1 VSFALAGLL
10 LAQRLIP
17 FEFRKAHNDTIGII
31 YGTLHVTFG
40 VIIGFTAF
48 LVLDKYNTA
57 QNTAASEAGDLVE
70 IYRLA
75 EAFPQTERDQI
86 QQLAKSYAQDV
97 VDEEW
102 ALMNNGQSSSRVEA
116 IVDELGRSLQDFAPS
131 TDSERAV
138 YAQELSRVHDLTQD
152 RNLRLLKVYTGLPP
166 VLWVVLGILATAIM
180 VFTYFLGME
189 DARLHRWAVGI
200 LAASLTIIILT
211 IIILDHPFGAGFRV
225 GPGAFERALN
235 TMEGTGYQQP

>member
-1 VSFALAGLL
+1 V
-10 LAQRLIP
+10 P
-17 FEFRKAHNDTIGII
+17 FELRKAHNDTIGII

-57 QNTAASEAGDLVE
+57 QNTAASEAGDIVE

-235 TMEGTGYQQP
+235 TMEGIGYQQP